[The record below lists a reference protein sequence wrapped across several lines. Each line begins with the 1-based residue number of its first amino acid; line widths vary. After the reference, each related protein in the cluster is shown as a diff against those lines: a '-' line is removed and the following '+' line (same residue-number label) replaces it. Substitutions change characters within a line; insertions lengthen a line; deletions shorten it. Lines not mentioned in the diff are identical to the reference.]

1 MCTESK
7 RIEVAGVM
15 PHITGGPNYCVGRYS
30 SSYIYHTN
38 WRVFVQE
45 YICTAEGGGSSYRV
59 VCSGG
64 TIINMLLPH
73 SVQRHR
79 DT

>member
-30 SSYIYHTN
+30 SSYTILIGECLYKSIY
-38 WRVFVQE
+38 VQLK
-45 YICTAEGGGSSYRV
+45 EGAV
-59 VCSGG
+59 A
-64 TIINMLLPH
+64 TE
-73 SVQRHR
+73 
-79 DT
+79 